1 MKQKITFQDL
11 GILPEITEVLRAQKI
26 VTPTKVQQEAI
37 PAIIKGEN
45 LLVQSP
51 TGTGKTLAYLT
62 PILSQLDIESKALQV
77 LVLVPSRELAVQVAK
92 LARTFSE
99 ELRVATL
106 IGGAN
111 LNRQLE
117 ALKAKPQIAVGTPG
131 RVFEL
136 LQKRK
141 INGQLIKTIIVD
153 EADKMFSIGFMDDV
167 RGILKATLKSRQV
180 LFFSATLP
188 GQLQEQATQLI
199 DNPRFLKVGEE
210 GRVPKT
216 ISHVFFMSSKEQ
228 KNITL
233 TRLLRRYQPVRA
245 IVFVQRNEGVSSLAR
260 RLQDSGIDAVGLHS
274 ALPQQ
279 ARKKVLEDYRQGKV
293 RVLITTDL
301 LARGMDFAKVD
312 YIFNYDLP
320 LDEKHYLHRAGRT
333 GRAGEEGTAV
343 TLVTE
348 EQKGIIPKLARTLG
362 IKFTQMGI
370 SEKGIFPVSINER
383 KKK

>member
-153 EADKMFSIGFMDDV
+153 EADKMFSTGFMDDV

>member
-1 MKQKITFQDL
+1 MKQKTTFQDL

-153 EADKMFSIGFMDDV
+153 EADKMFSTGFMDDV

>member
-1 MKQKITFQDL
+1 MKQKTTFQDL

>member
-1 MKQKITFQDL
+1 MKQKTTFQDS

-153 EADKMFSIGFMDDV
+153 EADKMFSTGFMDDV

-260 RLQDSGIDAVGLHS
+260 RLQDSGIDAVGLRS
-274 ALPQQ
+274 ALPNRH
-279 ARKKVLEDYRQGKV
+279 ARRFLRTIA
-293 RVLITTDL
+293 RVKYGFSSLQIYWLAEWTLLRSIIFLI
-301 LARGMDFAKVD
+301 M
-312 YIFNYDLP
+312 I
-320 LDEKHYLHRAGRT
+320 YL
-333 GRAGEEGTAV
+333 
-343 TLVTE
+343 
-348 EQKGIIPKLARTLG
+348 
-362 IKFTQMGI
+362 
-370 SEKGIFPVSINER
+370 
-383 KKK
+383 

>member
-1 MKQKITFQDL
+1 MKQKTTFQDL

-153 EADKMFSIGFMDDV
+153 EADKMFSTGFMDDV

-260 RLQDSGIDAVGLHS
+260 RLQDSGIDAVGLNS

>member
-153 EADKMFSIGFMDDV
+153 EADKMFSTGFMDDV

-260 RLQDSGIDAVGLHS
+260 RLQDSGIDAVGLNS